1 MTHFYG
7 WKSTAEFCPVKF
19 IVCSHFLSFDVFFL
33 HFFALFFLFFSFLY
47 VIYIIAQNLKPQF
60 IEVDTFLLFFGLRNV
75 ALLQNILSK
84 ILSICRVA
92 TVVSLIL
99 IIYPSFTGSH
109 LLYLFEFIFVDHL
122 LTFFIF
128 FFFFLLI

>member
-1 MTHFYG
+1 MD
-7 WKSTAEFCPVKF
+7 ENQQ
-19 IVCSHFLSFDVFFL
+19 LSFALLSSLFVPISYLSTFFFSP
-33 HFFALFFLFFSFLY
+33 FFALFFLFFSFLY

-92 TVVSLIL
+92 TVVSLLL

-128 FFFFLLI
+128 FFFFFLLI